1 MDLSSLCT
9 FACTNTPPTMTRFST
24 SRYRLH
30 TPDSDILKVLILIT
44 SVAICILSL
53 TSCSANWHLKRAIAK
68 DPSIVQP
75 PEVEIVD
82 TTIIIEEI
90 RAETTFVSLPMDTI
104 TIEKERLRI
113 QIKRIHD
120 TLKVEGVCMTDT
132 IRIVEEVELPPVI
145 KYEPRPTWQTI
156 LAWLLAGLF
165 AFKIVQRAIDRFL
178 GA

>member
-9 FACTNTPPTMTRFST
+9 FACTNTPPTMTRFSN

-113 QIKRIHD
+113 QIKRIHH

-132 IRIVEEVELPPVI
+132 IRIIEEVELPPVI

-165 AFKIVQRAIDRFL
+165 AFKIIQRAIDRFL

>member
-132 IRIVEEVELPPVI
+132 IRIIEEVELPPVI

-165 AFKIVQRAIDRFL
+165 AFKIIQRAIDRFL